1 MNIFYSKSSLKD
13 NTLSASTKFKF
24 IQQISLKNESGIQ
37 KIELQ
42 ESLKPNIKLIKVQ
55 IVLTFEETEQ
65 MFQTYI
71 NQILMFEDRPVD
83 EEPEIYEYEDE
94 TRHRPVVT
102 MEEQAFEQMLNV
114 NN

>member
-1 MNIFYSKSSLKD
+1 
-13 NTLSASTKFKF
+13 
-24 IQQISLKNESGIQ
+24 
-37 KIELQ
+37 
-42 ESLKPNIKLIKVQ
+42 
-55 IVLTFEETEQ
+55 

-71 NQILMFEDRPVD
+71 NQILMFEQSPID